1 MWWWGTS
8 GFCKRRRW
16 VILGS
21 VYWNIGYP
29 GHIFYQFLFS
39 LIFTFVVLLHLSPGY
54 IYSPNFSSPHFFT
67 FSALLPFSWAY
78 IHPIS
83 FPQMAYCCK
92 YCLSTQDIPLQSL
105 FKPIFMSIV
114 LSVIMKAEDI
124 FFRSCVKCIIPGI
137 NARRRFWSKF
147 KRWLG
152 VVSPRFGL

>member
-29 GHIFYQFLFS
+29 GHIFYQFLFP

-54 IYSPNFSSPHFFT
+54 IYSPNISSPQFFT
-67 FSALLPFSWAY
+67 FSALSHFSWAY
-78 IHPIS
+78 FHPIS

-105 FKPIFMSIV
+105 FQTDFYVHSSTCNNQSGIKCVIVASAMTAEQGPCEPI
-114 LSVIMKAEDI
+114 KG
-124 FFRSCVKCIIPGI
+124 C
-137 NARRRFWSKF
+137 
-147 KRWLG
+147 KREIG
-152 VVSPRFGL
+152 EQ